1 MSFMNSM
8 YEEGRGSVYDSP
20 PTRPKSRP
28 KSRPTEVPKED
39 EEKGFF
45 QSLADLFTGGNDSP
59 APVYGGRGNVVE
71 SRNERSNYNNDVVA
85 PSPVSYPDRPQIY
98 DDVLGTPS
106 DDNVFSTR
114 YNPNTENF
122 DVIDNPNFM
131 NTRNRND
138 ITSNFV
144 QYVPPNMREGLKI
157 GGQYGRS
164 IPHALI
170 DNIGGL
176 FSGDSIGLDDG
187 YQSFGEDLGAYMS
200 EDPIGLGTD
209 IMKGLGEGLYNLFTD
224 SSTIPNYFRDV
235 YGAATRDQT
244 NRTADQ
250 TLGDLFTAG
259 SIIPAVGGAKILGKA
274 AYNSNVGRGFRG
286 DLADDFYGPDGPQ
299 VAPNVGGLKVPER
312 SSNRE
317 SLNAHYDF
325 LKASGLSDYE
335 IESEYGIKAYQTT
348 DPTVPRVVGNVKPS
362 SEVDVSNEPYTLE
375 YIPRRVGGLYRPA
388 NDEVVINT
396 KYNPNP
402 SQSDDILRHEV
413 EHRKQRGQG
422 VDDFKFGAGGPEYS
436 FKLQEKRLED
446 LNAQIRQETD
456 QFKKQ
461 ELITE
466 RDDIAKIDAGGS
478 YYNSPIERG
487 ARQAELDPFNTYD
500 PSIKASELLDPRI
513 NPNKSLLGRIDDS
526 ISRAVLPTHSGLSR
540 FREMGPRIP
549 FTNEK
554 LLKGLT
560 EAMVPLANMNTP
572 QTPSTR
578 GNQPVPFISGP
589 DGSVD
594 QALYSQPKT
603 PSLADDIQKNLDYL
617 FKKAPVVE
625 YENQKAQMMAGGI
638 SGAKLQSN
646 LDNLARN
653 LGIERTDK

>member
-8 YEEGRGSVYDSP
+8 YEKGRGSVYDSP
-20 PTRPKSRP
+20 PTTPKSRP

-114 YNPNTENF
+114 YNPNTKNF

-224 SSTIPNYFRDV
+224 SSTIPNYFRD
-235 YGAATRDQT
+235 
-244 NRTADQ
+244 
-250 TLGDLFTAG
+250 LG
-259 SIIPAVGGAKILGKA
+259 
-274 AYNSNVGRGFRG
+274 
-286 DLADDFYGPDGPQ
+286 DDFYGPDGPQ
-299 VAPNVGGLKVPER
+299 VAPNVGGFNVPE
-312 SSNRE
+312 SPSYKE
-317 SLNAHYDF
+317 SLNSHYDF

-402 SQSDDILRHEV
+402 SQSADILRHEV

-456 QFKKQ
+456 QLKKQ
-461 ELITE
+461 ELIAE

-487 ARQAELDPFNTYD
+487 ARQAELDPFDTYD

-513 NPNKSLLGRIDDS
+513 NPNRSLLGRIDDS

-560 EAMVPLANMNTP
+560 EAMVPLANMNMP
-572 QTPSTR
+572 KTPSTR